1 MSQHYNRNHSGP
13 YRSRNGLI
21 FGVCQGLAEYFDFST
36 AGMRVIVV
44 LAFLLTGFYPV
55 GIAYVVAALVMK
67 LEPVLALQNERETE
81 FYNSYTAS
89 RPMALSR
96 LRDTFDSLDKR
107 IQRMES
113 IVTARDYDWDQR
125 LRNS

>member
-1 MSQHYNRNHSGP
+1 MSQHYNRDHSGP

-21 FGVCQGLAEYFDFST
+21 FGVCRGLADYFDFST
-36 AGMRVIVV
+36 AAMRVIIVI
-44 LAFLLTGFYPV
+44 AFLLTGLYPV
-55 GIAYVVAALVMK
+55 GIAYVVAGLVMK

-81 FYNSYTAS
+81 FYNSYTTS

>member
-1 MSQHYNRNHSGP
+1 MNQRNQRDHSGP
-13 YRSRNGLI
+13 YRSRNGI
-21 FGVCQGLAEYFDFST
+21 FFGVCRGLADYFDFSIFW
-36 AGMRVIVV
+36 MRVLFV
-44 LAFLLTGFYPV
+44 LTFIFTGLYPV
-55 GIAYVVAALVMK
+55 GIGYIIAALIMK
-67 LEPVLALQNERETE
+67 PEPVLPLENDGDRE
-81 FYNSYTAS
+81 FYNSYTSS

-96 LRDTFDSLDKR
+96 LKTTFDNLDKR

>member
-1 MSQHYNRNHSGP
+1 MSQHYNRDHSGP
-13 YRSRNGLI
+13 YRSRKGI
-21 FGVCQGLAEYFDFST
+21 FFGVCRGLADYFDFST
-36 AGMRVIVV
+36 AGMRVIIVI
-44 LAFLLTGFYPV
+44 AFLLTGFYPV
-55 GIAYVVAALVMK
+55 GIAYVVAGLVMK

-81 FYNSYTAS
+81 FYNSYTTS

-125 LRNS
+125 LRNG

>member
-1 MSQHYNRNHSGP
+1 MSQHYNREHSGP

-21 FGVCQGLAEYFDFST
+21 FGVCRGLADYFDFS
-36 AGMRVIVV
+36 AFWMRAIAVV
-44 LAFLLTGFYPV
+44 AFFLTGLYPV
-55 GIAYVVAALVMK
+55 GIAYVIAALVMK
-67 LEPVLALQNERETE
+67 LEPVLALQNDRETE
-81 FYNSYTAS
+81 FYNSYTTS

-113 IVTARDYDWDQR
+113 IVTDREYDWDQR
-125 LRNS
+125 LRNG

>member
-1 MSQHYNRNHSGP
+1 MSQHYNREHSGP

-21 FGVCQGLAEYFDFST
+21 FGVCRGLADYFDFST

-125 LRNS
+125 LRNG

>member
-1 MSQHYNRNHSGP
+1 MSQQYNRDHSGP

-21 FGVCQGLAEYFDFST
+21 FGVCRGLADYFDFST
-36 AGMRVIVV
+36 TGMRVIIVI
-44 LAFLLTGFYPV
+44 AFLLTGLYPV
-55 GIAYVVAALVMK
+55 GIAYVVAGLVMK

-81 FYNSYTAS
+81 FYNSYTTS

-125 LRNS
+125 LRNG

>member
-1 MSQHYNRNHSGP
+1 MSQSYDRRHGGP
-13 YRSRNGLI
+13 YRGRNSI
-21 FGVCQGLAEYFDFST
+21 FFGVCRGLADYFDFS
-36 AGMRVIVV
+36 AFWMRVIFVT
-44 LAFLLTGFYPV
+44 AFILTGFYPI
-55 GIAYVVAALVMK
+55 GIAYIVAALVMK
-67 LEPVLALQNERETE
+67 LEPVLPLENDGDRE
-81 FYNSYTAS
+81 FYNSYTSS

-96 LRDTFDSLDKR
+96 LRNTFDSLDKR

>member
-1 MSQHYNRNHSGP
+1 MSQHYNRDHSGP

-21 FGVCQGLAEYFDFST
+21 FGVCRGLADYFDFST
-36 AGMRVIVV
+36 AGMRVIIV
-44 LAFLLTGFYPV
+44 LAFLLTGLYPV
-55 GIAYVVAALVMK
+55 GIAYVVAGLVMK

-81 FYNSYTAS
+81 FYNSYTTS

-125 LRNS
+125 LRNG

>member
-1 MSQHYNRNHSGP
+1 MNQGYDRKHSGP
-13 YRSRNGLI
+13 YRSRNGI
-21 FGVCQGLAEYFDFST
+21 FLGVCRGFADYFDFSIFW
-36 AGMRVIVV
+36 MRLIFVATFI
-44 LAFLLTGFYPV
+44 FTGFYPV
-55 GIAYVVAALVMK
+55 GIAYIIAALIMK
-67 LEPVLALQNERETE
+67 PEPVLPLENDGDRE

-96 LRDTFDSLDKR
+96 LKATFESLDKR
-107 IQRMES
+107 IQRMEN

>member
-1 MSQHYNRNHSGP
+1 MSQHYNRDHSGP

-21 FGVCQGLAEYFDFST
+21 FGVCRGLADYFDFST
-36 AGMRVIVV
+36 AGMRVIIVI
-44 LAFLLTGFYPV
+44 AFLLTGFYPV
-55 GIAYVVAALVMK
+55 GIAYVVAGLVMK

-81 FYNSYTAS
+81 FYNSYTTS

-125 LRNS
+125 LRNG

>member
-1 MSQHYNRNHSGP
+1 MSQHYNRDHSGP

-21 FGVCQGLAEYFDFST
+21 FGVCRGLADYFDFST
-36 AGMRVIVV
+36 AAMRVIIVI
-44 LAFLLTGFYPV
+44 AFLLTGFYPV
-55 GIAYVVAALVMK
+55 GIAYVVAGLVMK

-81 FYNSYTAS
+81 FYNSYTTS

>member
-1 MSQHYNRNHSGP
+1 MSQHYNRDHSGP

-21 FGVCQGLAEYFDFST
+21 FGVCRGLADYFDFSVI
-36 AGMRVIVV
+36 GMRFIVV
-44 LAFLLTGFYPV
+44 VAFFFTGLYPV
-55 GIAYVVAALVMK
+55 GIAYIVAGFIMK

-81 FYNSYTAS
+81 FYNSYTTS

-113 IVTARDYDWDQR
+113 IVTDREYDWDQR
-125 LRNS
+125 LRNG

>member
-1 MSQHYNRNHSGP
+1 MNHRYDRKHSGP
-13 YRSRNGLI
+13 YRSRDGI
-21 FGVCQGLAEYFDFST
+21 FFGVCRGFADYFDFS
-36 AGMRVIVV
+36 AFWMRVICVT
-44 LAFLLTGFYPV
+44 AFVLTGFYPV
-55 GIAYVVAALVMK
+55 GIIYIVAALVMK
-67 LEPVLALQNERETE
+67 LEPVLPLENDGDQE
-81 FYNSYTAS
+81 FYNSYTSS

-96 LRDTFDSLDKR
+96 LRSTFDSLDKR